1 MEKTSKVVIF
11 TDGSSRGNPGPGG
24 FGAIISGDDYVQ
36 EIGGREEKT
45 TNNRMEL
52 LAVITA
58 LEALPRDK
66 NLEVNTDSAYVLSGS
81 TRWVYGWK
89 KNGWKTSSKEPVL
102 NQDLWEKLL
111 PFLEKKNIKW
121 NLLPGHSG
129 IVGNERCDV
138 IATSFA
144 DNKPV
149 DLYYGKKENYKIDLE
164 VGIPKEKE
172 KPKNKNKAYSYV
184 SMINGNVLV
193 HKTWEECKRRVSGVK
208 NARFKKAMT
217 ASEEEEI
224 IKEFHNL

>member
-1 MEKTSKVVIF
+1 MEKIRKVVIF
-11 TDGSSRGNPGPGG
+11 TDGSSRGNPGSGG
-24 FGAIISGDDYVQ
+24 FGVIISGDDYVQ

-66 NLEVNTDSAYVLSGS
+66 NLEINTDSAYVLSGS
-81 TRWVYGWK
+81 TRWVYGWQ

-102 NQDLWEKLL
+102 NQDLWERIL
-111 PFLEKKNIKW
+111 PLLEKRNIKW

-129 IVGNERCDV
+129 IAGNERCDV

-149 DLYYGKKENYKIDLE
+149 DLYYGNKENYQIDLE

-172 KPKNKNKAYSYV
+172 KPKNKNKAHSYI

-193 HKTWEECKRRVSGVK
+193 HKSWEECKRRVSGVK

>member
-129 IVGNERCDV
+129 IAGNERCDV

-172 KPKNKNKAYSYV
+172 KPKNKNKAHSYI

-193 HKTWEECKRRVSGVK
+193 HKTWEECKKRVSGVK

>member
-1 MEKTSKVVIF
+1 MEKIRKVVIF
-11 TDGSSRGNPGPGG
+11 TDGSSRGNPGSGG
-24 FGAIISGDDYVQ
+24 FGVIISGDDYVQ

-66 NLEVNTDSAYVLSGS
+66 NLEINTDSAYVLSGS
-81 TRWVYGWK
+81 TRWIYGWQR
-89 KNGWKTSSKEPVL
+89 NGWKTASKEPVL
-102 NQDLWEKLL
+102 NQDLWERIL
-111 PFLEKKNIKW
+111 PLLEKRNIKW

-129 IVGNERCDV
+129 IAGNERCDV

-149 DLYYGKKENYKIDLE
+149 DLYYGNKENYQIDLE

-172 KPKNKNKAYSYV
+172 KPKNKNKAHSYI

-193 HKTWEECKRRVSGVK
+193 HKSWEECKRRVSGVK